1 MRSAQHQ
8 PRYSGLSVVKTVNT
22 SRGRYFLHLTVRYVN
37 AKRSCAAHQ
46 TKVVRLARSALLE
59 NGSCDPVSTARARL
73 LAG

>member
-22 SRGRYFLHLTVRYVN
+22 SRARYFLHLTVIYVN

-46 TKVVRLARSALLE
+46 TKVVLAYAALLE

>member
-22 SRGRYFLHLTVRYVN
+22 HAGGIFFSSKTVIYERK
-37 AKRSCAAHQ
+37 AILQHQ
-46 TKVVRLARSALLE
+46 TKVVPGSALLE

>member
-22 SRGRYFLHLTVRYVN
+22 SRARYFLHLTVIYVN

-46 TKVVRLARSALLE
+46 TKVVVAASALLE